1 MDLPLI
7 ILIIS
12 IVAIATAGEAFK
24 HYLKSRKITSSEI
37 MNNELELLRKQNKH
51 LEQRVSVLEKI
62 VTDSSYDLKSKI
74 NAL

>member
-1 MDLPLI
+1 MDIPMIVLI
-7 ILIIS
+7 VA

-37 MNNELELLRKQNKH
+37 TNNELELLRKQNKH
-51 LEQRVSVLEKI
+51 LEQRIQVLEKI
-62 VTDSSYDLKSKI
+62 VTDNSYELKSQI